1 MAVVD
6 LEVSFFYYAALVV
19 LCIAAEK
26 ESKDNSTSIFQA
38 SVLIQ
43 LKCGHE
49 DLLWYNV
56 HNN

>member
-6 LEVSFFYYAALVV
+6 LEVSFFYSAALAV

-26 ESKDNSTSIFQA
+26 ISEGKSTMLFQA
-38 SVLIQ
+38 AILIQ

-49 DLLWYNV
+49 NLLWYNV
-56 HNN
+56 HDD

>member
-1 MAVVD
+1 MVD
-6 LEVSFFYYAALVV
+6 LEVSFFYYAALAV

-26 ESKDNSTSIFQA
+26 ISEGKSATLFQA
-38 SVLIQ
+38 AILIQ

-56 HNN
+56 HDE